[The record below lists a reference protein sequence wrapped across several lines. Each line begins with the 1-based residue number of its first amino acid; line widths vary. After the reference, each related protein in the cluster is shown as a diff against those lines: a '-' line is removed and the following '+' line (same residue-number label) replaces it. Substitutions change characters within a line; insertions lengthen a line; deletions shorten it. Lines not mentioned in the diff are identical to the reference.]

1 MVNVVVER
9 VSSIPRAPT
18 RIIEATLEDVTE
30 HGIDGA
36 CVDQI
41 VRCAGVSKLLFYYYF
56 ESKEEV
62 YKLVLEDAAE
72 HAISLLLEQDY
83 QDMSAESA
91 IRMFFRHIF
100 NQYMEMPFL
109 IKFTTDQEIGSAS
122 CRERVCHYE

>member
-1 MVNVVVER
+1 M
-9 VSSIPRAPT
+9 
-18 RIIEATLEDVTE
+18 
-30 HGIDGA
+30 DGA
-36 CVDQI
+36 RVDQI
-41 VRCAGVSKLLFYYYF
+41 VRRAGVSKQLFYYYF

-83 QDMSAESA
+83 QAMSAESA

-109 IKFTTDQEIGSAS
+109 IKFTTDQDYNCCANIS
-122 CRERVCHYE
+122 CPTKLHSLITFIIQHNYK

>member
-1 MVNVVVER
+1 MR
-9 VSSIPRAPT
+9 ISDWSS
-18 RIIEATLEDVTE
+18 DVCSS
-30 HGIDGA
+30 D
-36 CVDQI
+36 
-41 VRCAGVSKLLFYYYF
+41 LLFYYYF

-91 IRMFFRHIF
+91 IRMFFSHIF

-109 IKFTTDQEIGSAS
+109 IKFQTDQDYNCGAHISARKKLRS
-122 CRERVCHYE
+122 LLPDIIERVAVFLTRGEPQGERSTV